1 MDPFTN
7 CPITL
12 DPDEI
17 LEYTRQAISVL
28 TECWDMDYDDSC
40 EPREEIKQ
48 AGVLLDLYWASQQ
61 GSKTDEAR

>member
-1 MDPFTN
+1 MDPFT

-28 TECWDMDYDDSC
+28 TECWEMEYDD

-61 GSKTDEAR
+61 QGSKTDAAR